1 MFSDTTSCLRCP
13 ENTFVYGGSICML
26 RACMSPTSQG
36 GAPTDGV
43 RPLGRFFYKEE
54 YGYEYNTTN
63 KLQPTDKK
71 DASQWLVNPVKF
83 PSDIT
88 LFEGLE
94 NYHRNEGKYTYG
106 IKSVT
111 PDANGQL
118 TLWIPDGFGGVEAE
132 QDRYLTTWKA
142 CMPEITAVLAEVG
155 ITKIG
160 GTVGGPTQVENLE
173 VVSNLLYCQMDE
185 HIYRVISETTGEGE
199 NERYVYEAPLKV
211 PEGFSMEGVDLGLG
225 DYLRL
230 APSNVG
236 KMDEHEMQNKEDYE
250 INNKVYYVASA
261 TADVW
266 QTFTAPFDVE
276 NIWIVETY
284 DEAALKMIEPTESDP
299 LGTTKRRKILT
310 TQANHNADF
319 AAFFGVA
326 MDLGSEKSFDEIFE
340 EFERR
345 RK

>member
-1 MFSDTTSCLRCP
+1 MTFDDIWPTEVNANNEITDSIRTNGFLSLQKQNNNAPSIDMGNGNTVVNFRGGQVELQNAQNVSDKYKTTLAISYRSGIMATGGVEVQMAYGIGTDAATKGTVNFYDGTISVIPMYVEPEDRKYYLMDPEITAAGDTVKDAKGQVVFSDTTSCLRCP

-118 TLWIPDGFGGVEAE
+118 TLWIPDGFGGV
-132 QDRYLTTWKA
+132 
-142 CMPEITAVLAEVG
+142 
-155 ITKIG
+155 
-160 GTVGGPTQVENLE
+160 
-173 VVSNLLYCQMDE
+173 
-185 HIYRVISETTGEGE
+185 
-199 NERYVYEAPLKV
+199 
-211 PEGFSMEGVDLGLG
+211 
-225 DYLRL
+225 
-230 APSNVG
+230 
-236 KMDEHEMQNKEDYE
+236 
-250 INNKVYYVASA
+250 
-261 TADVW
+261 
-266 QTFTAPFDVE
+266 
-276 NIWIVETY
+276 
-284 DEAALKMIEPTESDP
+284 
-299 LGTTKRRKILT
+299 
-310 TQANHNADF
+310 
-319 AAFFGVA
+319 
-326 MDLGSEKSFDEIFE
+326 
-340 EFERR
+340 
-345 RK
+345 